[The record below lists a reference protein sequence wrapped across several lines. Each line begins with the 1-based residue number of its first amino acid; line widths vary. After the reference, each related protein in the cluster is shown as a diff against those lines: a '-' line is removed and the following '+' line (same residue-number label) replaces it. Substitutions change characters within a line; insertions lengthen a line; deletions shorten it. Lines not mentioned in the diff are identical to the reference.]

1 MVYREEILVQG
12 GAGGDGCV
20 SFRREKYVPF
30 GGPDGGDGGD
40 GGSVIM
46 VARPNVSDLG
56 LLRQRNAFR
65 AGSGGRGRGWR
76 KKGKD
81 GEDLTIVVPIG
92 TMVIWGSDPGRE
104 TVLAD
109 LSADGHEV
117 VVARGGRGGPGNA
130 RFATAVNQAPEVAG
144 KGQAGEERRV
154 ILEVKPATDMC
165 IMGHPNSGKST
176 LLSKIT
182 RARPH
187 IAAYPFTTR
196 EAVVG
201 VLEGDREVFVVAE
214 IPSLVEGAHL
224 GRGLGNAF
232 LRHAER
238 AGVLILLLDGSSPA
252 ILEELSQ
259 LDTEIAEYGCGL
271 EHKARI
277 LVVNKLDLPEAQE
290 HVSKVRPQLE
300 GLAVPVFYISASSG
314 QGVLELV
321 DRAKDMVKHC
331 RGAEQPF
338 PPPQIAVF
346 RPRPRK

>member
-1 MVYREEILVQG
+1 MEYRKEILLQG
-12 GAGGDGCV
+12 GTGGDGCV

-40 GGSVIM
+40 GGSVIIM
-46 VARPNVSDLG
+46 ARHDVSDLG
-56 LLRQRNAFR
+56 FIRRRNAFR
-65 AGSGGRGRGWR
+65 AGDGGRGRGWR
-76 KKGKD
+76 KKGKR

-92 TMVIWGSDPGRE
+92 TMVIWGSDPGQE
-104 TVLAD
+104 TVQAD
-109 LSADGHEV
+109 LSADEQEV
-117 VVARGGRGGPGNA
+117 VVARGGRGGPGNV

-144 KGQAGEERRV
+144 KGEAGEERRV
-154 ILEVKPATDMC
+154 ILEVKPATDIC
-165 IMGHPNSGKST
+165 IIGHPNSGKST
-176 LLSKIT
+176 LLSRIT
-182 RARPH
+182 RARPD

-196 EAVVG
+196 EPVVG
-201 VLEGDREVFVVAE
+201 VLAGDREVFVVAE

-224 GRGLGNAF
+224 GKGLGNAF

-259 LDTEIAEYGCGL
+259 LETEIAEYGCSL

-277 LVVNKLDLPEAQE
+277 LAVNKLDLPEAQE
-290 HVSKVRPQLE
+290 HVSRVRPQLDE
-300 GLAVPVFYISASSG
+300 LAVPVFYISAASG

-321 DRAKDMVKHC
+321 DRAKDTVEHC
-331 RGAEQPF
+331 IGAEQPF

>member
-1 MVYREEILVQG
+1 M
-12 GAGGDGCV
+12 
-20 SFRREKYVPF
+20 
-30 GGPDGGDGGD
+30 
-40 GGSVIM
+40 
-46 VARPNVSDLG
+46 ARHDVSDLG
-56 LLRQRNAFR
+56 FIRRRNAFR
-65 AGSGGRGRGWR
+65 AGDGGRGRGWR
-76 KKGKD
+76 KRGKR

-92 TMVIWGSDPGRE
+92 TMVIWGSDPGQE

-109 LSADGHEV
+109 LSADEQEV

-144 KGQAGEERRV
+144 KGAAGEERRV
-154 ILEVKPATDMC
+154 ILEVKPVTDIC
-165 IMGHPNSGKST
+165 IIGHPNSGKST

-182 RARPH
+182 RARPD

-196 EAVVG
+196 EPVVG
-201 VLEGDREVFVVAE
+201 VLAGDREVFVVAE
-214 IPSLVEGAHL
+214 IPSLVGGAHL
-224 GRGLGNAF
+224 GKGLGNAF
-232 LRHAER
+232 LRHTER

-259 LDTEIAEYGCGL
+259 LETEIAEYGCSL

-277 LVVNKLDLPEAQE
+277 LAVNKLDLPEAQE
-290 HVSKVRPQLE
+290 HVSKVSPQLDE
-300 GLAVPVFYISASSG
+300 LAVPVFYISAASG

-321 DRAKDMVKHC
+321 DRAKDMVEDC

-338 PPPQIAVF
+338 SPPQIAVV